1 MSLANDSI
9 LQNKHKGH
17 IFIIQWINNLFKGD
31 TKLIDMFS
39 KEMQLP
45 FEFLNEISSG
55 TTLKEDLTEHNWLF
69 ILIT

>member
-1 MSLANDSI
+1 MFLANDSI

-17 IFIIQWINNLFKGD
+17 IFTIQWINNLFKGD